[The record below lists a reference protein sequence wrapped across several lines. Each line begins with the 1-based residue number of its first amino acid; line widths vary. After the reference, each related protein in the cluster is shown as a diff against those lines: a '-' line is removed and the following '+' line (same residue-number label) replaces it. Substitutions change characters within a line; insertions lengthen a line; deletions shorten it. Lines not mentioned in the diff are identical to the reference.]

1 MCLCYLIS
9 YTYTYLYLLDIGC
22 VDYKFTNMVYLKICN
37 HKHRVLAI
45 DLKSG
50 GAADDAVHEITYQKI
65 LAHINFVYMCP

>member
-1 MCLCYLIS
+1 MYVFMLPNQ
-9 YTYTYLYLLDIGC
+9 LYIYVFIPIFGC